1 MKKNRL
7 VGLKCWK
14 GVIGFTIFTF
24 LILSHSFCGIVS
36 AKSTGENNS
45 AIAYDVVSSAQII
58 KVAYYLEKFKERETV
73 HFEIEVKN
81 ISSEPKRFKLKVFI
95 AGGPEAPGAVY
106 YYPRK
111 GNPPVIKSGES
122 YMKPLPMVFFDRLPT
137 GFTIKVEEM

>member
-1 MKKNRL
+1 MRKNL
-7 VGLKCWK
+7 FVGLRCWK

-24 LILSHSFCGIVS
+24 LIFSYSFCGAVS
-36 AKSTGENNS
+36 VKKTGEDNP
-45 AIAYDVVSSAQII
+45 AVMYDVVSSAQIT
-58 KVAYYLEKFKERETV
+58 KVSYYLDKFKGRETV
-73 HFEIEVKN
+73 HFEVGVKN

-95 AGGPEAPGAVY
+95 SDGPGAAY

-111 GNPPVIKSGES
+111 GKPPVLKPGES